1 MGETSKSWNIGLATW
16 FYSYSWQCLPLLNKM
31 LTEAAKRNPCLCVR
45 ASQCS
50 ASQSRPLVTKGW
62 KDATHSE
69 SRSQNSWLRL
79 PVNALFCPQVPVSK
93 HKYYNIECTFKLD
106 IDPRIPTPLTRIENP
121 WQRHSQNRQLLQK
134 ISLQNSNKIIA
145 QSITFLTDAISLL
158 STMESCLRLQNHEH
172 SEVFLKIN
180 SSKLFNSMKNCFP

>member
-1 MGETSKSWNIGLATW
+1 
-16 FYSYSWQCLPLLNKM
+16 M
-31 LTEAAKRNPCLCVR
+31 LTEAAKRNPCLRVR

-93 HKYYNIECTFKLD
+93 PKYYNIECTFKLD
-106 IDPRIPTPLTRIENP
+106 VDPRITTPPTRIENP
-121 WQRHSQNRQLLQK
+121 
-134 ISLQNSNKIIA
+134 
-145 QSITFLTDAISLL
+145 
-158 STMESCLRLQNHEH
+158 
-172 SEVFLKIN
+172 
-180 SSKLFNSMKNCFP
+180 